1 MYFDQ
6 YKDGERKLTSSLAR
20 MLPRCFSKDFLT
32 LMTLLML
39 CNGKG
44 TYFGRIK
51 YQFGLYFRYV
61 KCPPWTCAC
70 CFRSY
75 ETWSNMSGEAR
86 RPWAINNFEGVDVTR
101 HNPLDTMWS
110 IGLPP
115 ALSRRMFSPLEIL
128 SSRKKRFMW
137 GPECIS
143 RCLRSGSLHPAQCH
157 QICT

>member
-1 MYFDQ
+1 
-6 YKDGERKLTSSLAR
+6 

-44 TYFGRIK
+44 TYFGRI
-51 YQFGLYFRYV
+51 
-61 KCPPWTCAC
+61 CACAC

>member
-1 MYFDQ
+1 MFQ
-6 YKDGERKLTSSLAR
+6 QE
-20 MLPRCFSKDFLT
+20 FSNTDDPS
-32 LMTLLML
+32 
-39 CNGKG
+39 
-44 TYFGRIK
+44 YAV
-51 YQFGLYFRYV
+51 QWQRYV
-61 KCPPWTCAC
+61 LRKDKISVWTIVLICKISPTFPWLV
-70 CFRSY
+70 SY
-75 ETWSNMSGEAR
+75 ELVRVVFEVMKHGIINNMSGEPW
-86 RPWAINNFEGVDVTR
+86 RPWAINNFEGSDMTR

>member
-1 MYFDQ
+1 MFQQEFSNTDNSSYIVHWQRFVLR
-6 YKDGERKLTSSLAR
+6 KDKISVWTIVSI
-20 MLPRCFSKDFLT
+20 CK
-32 LMTLLML
+32 
-39 CNGKG
+39 
-44 TYFGRIK
+44 I
-51 YQFGLYFRYV
+51 LYFPIIWLV
-61 KCPPWTCAC
+61 
-70 CFRSY
+70 SY
-75 ETWSNMSGEAR
+75 GSVRVVFEVMKHGVIRMSGEPR
-86 RPWAINNFEGVDVTR
+86 RPWAMNNFEGVDVTR

>member
-1 MYFDQ
+1 MFQQGFSNTDDPSYAVQ
-6 YKDGERKLTSSLAR
+6 WQRYVLRKDKTSVW
-20 MLPRCFSKDFLT
+20 T
-32 LMTLLML
+32 
-39 CNGKG
+39 
-44 TYFGRIK
+44 
-51 YQFGLYFRYV
+51 FGLYFRYV

-70 CFRSY
+70 RFRSY

-86 RPWAINNFEGVDVTR
+86 RPWAINNFEGVDMTR